1 MKCYNC
7 GCTLSED
14 DFCTACGADV
24 RNFKKIMRLS
34 NRYYNEGL
42 EKARVRDLT
51 GAVASLRLSLKCN
64 KNNVQARNLL
74 GLVYFETGEIVPALS
89 EWILS
94 KNIRAK
100 KNIADDFLSEIQN
113 NQYKLNSYDA
123 LIRKYNQACSYAKHD
138 DLDLA

>member
-24 RNFKKIMRLS
+24 KTYKRIIRLS
-34 NRYYNEGL
+34 NHYYNEGL
-42 EKARVRDLT
+42 KKAKIRDLT
-51 GAVASLRLSLKCN
+51 GAAASLKLSLKCN

-74 GLVYFETGEIVPALS
+74 GLVFFETGEIVSALS
-89 EWILS
+89 EWIIS

-100 KNIADDFLSEIQN
+100 KNIAD
-113 NQYKLNSYDA
+113 
-123 LIRKYNQACSYAKHD
+123 
-138 DLDLA
+138 

>member
-24 RNFKKIMRLS
+24 RTYKRIVRLS

-51 GAVASLRLSLKCN
+51 GAAASLKLSLKCN

-74 GLVYFETGEIVPALS
+74 GLVFFETGE
-89 EWILS
+89 
-94 KNIRAK
+94 NG
-100 KNIADDFLSEIQN
+100 
-113 NQYKLNSYDA
+113 
-123 LIRKYNQACSYAKHD
+123 
-138 DLDLA
+138 